1 MNNQSQFGDK
11 EMLNDILDEEKSII
25 KLYSTGVT
33 ESSCQNMRNLFLKN
47 IDQLNDDQY
56 QVFDHMRTL
65 GFYQTSPAQ
74 DTKVQQAKQKF
85 SQMQQQ
91 L

>member
-1 MNNQSQFGDK
+1 MNQWQDK
-11 EMLNDILDEEKSII
+11 EMLTDILDEEKSII